1 MTALSAKIGKRNA
14 LIALLLFSAAGAAAS
29 WFLYTPECPY
39 LSIAVSL
46 VLLPGLNGL
55 WMLLMAMTADVCEYD
70 FKANG
75 LHRDG
80 VIAALFSWSGK
91 AGITLGI
98 ALSGIVLNL
107 TGFKQEAGAA
117 QGEGVL
123 LAMRLLFAIGIGGS
137 LTFAALLLLKYP
149 LTAAFMKQ
157 LSGNMQKKQL

>member
-70 FKANG
+70 FKAENYAFPT
-75 LHRDG
+75 
-80 VIAALFSWSGK
+80 VAA
-91 AGITLGI
+91 
-98 ALSGIVLNL
+98 
-107 TGFKQEAGAA
+107 
-117 QGEGVL
+117 
-123 LAMRLLFAIGIGGS
+123 
-137 LTFAALLLLKYP
+137 
-149 LTAAFMKQ
+149 
-157 LSGNMQKKQL
+157 

>member
-1 MTALSAKIGKRNA
+1 M
-14 LIALLLFSAAGAAAS
+14 
-29 WFLYTPECPY
+29 
-39 LSIAVSL
+39 
-46 VLLPGLNGL
+46 
-55 WMLLMAMTADVCEYD
+55 
-70 FKANG
+70 
-75 LHRDG
+75 
-80 VIAALFSWSGK
+80 IAALFSWSGK